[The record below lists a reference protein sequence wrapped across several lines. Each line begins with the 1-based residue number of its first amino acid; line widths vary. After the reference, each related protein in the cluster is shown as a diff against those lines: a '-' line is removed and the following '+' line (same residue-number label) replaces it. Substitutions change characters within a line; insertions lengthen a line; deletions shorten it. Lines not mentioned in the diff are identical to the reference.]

1 MLGTVRCIR
10 QGVAVFE
17 VKDVHAD
24 FTRLVFDW
32 CDDLAAHELGAY
44 TEITRRKKDKQEG
57 EQSYWIS
64 CYTKIVNQKHHV
76 FMYPFNFDSHIIT
89 VYSKYT
95 TIDQSQLN
103 SIRPETR
110 WKIHFHVKH
119 IMYDVRRE
127 KMDMMIES
135 WSVIVDLL
143 SCFVTDSSMFIRKAN
158 NRIPCKPYLDCNLQ
172 LERKL
177 STRVSSNLHE
187 EHFQV
192 SSSQKCQPNEKHSI
206 SKLKS
211 TQ

>member
-64 CYTKIVNQKHHV
+64 CYTKIVNQKHQA

-95 TIDQSQLN
+95 TIDQSELN

-110 WKIHFHVKH
+110 
-119 IMYDVRRE
+119 
-127 KMDMMIES
+127 
-135 WSVIVDLL
+135 
-143 SCFVTDSSMFIRKAN
+143 
-158 NRIPCKPYLDCNLQ
+158 
-172 LERKL
+172 
-177 STRVSSNLHE
+177 
-187 EHFQV
+187 
-192 SSSQKCQPNEKHSI
+192 
-206 SKLKS
+206 
-211 TQ
+211 